1 MGEAQ
6 EVRTDVVDALL
17 SVLVAPACA
26 SCGRLLEAPRRGP
39 VCESCWLAIEP
50 ITPPVCDSCGEPLPS
65 WRVISQA
72 DARCARCR
80 RIGGAVARAR
90 AVGLYAGTL
99 RDIVHALKYRGRV
112 TVAPRL
118 GRLMR
123 DRSGELL
130 RDADLAVPVP
140 LHPRRR
146 RARGFNQ
153 AALLARHLGLPV
165 VAALRRCRDTA
176 SQTGLPA
183 ARRHR
188 NVREAFR
195 LRQRAVVT
203 SRWPFVVRRA
213 CTDRVRDRIVV
224 LVDDVV
230 TTGATLEACARVLRE
245 AGAREVR
252 AVIAARAGRP
262 APR

>member
-6 EVRTDVVDALL
+6 EIRATVADALL

-26 SCGRLLEAPRRGP
+26 ACGRLLETPSRGP
-39 VCESCWLAIEP
+39 VCEPCWSAIEP
-50 ITPPVCDSCGEPLPS
+50 ITPPVCNVCGEPLPS
-65 WRVISQA
+65 WRVISQI

-80 RIGGAVARAR
+80 RAPGSIDGARAI
-90 AVGLYAGTL
+90 GLYDGSL
-99 RDIVHALKYRGRV
+99 RDIIHALKYRGRV

-123 DRSGELL
+123 DRGRDLL
-130 RDADLAVPVP
+130 HDADFAIPVP

-153 AALLARHLGLPV
+153 AGLLARHLGIPV
-165 VAALRRCRDTA
+165 VAALRRRRDTA
-176 SQTGLPA
+176 SQTELPA

-188 NVREAFR
+188 NVRDAFA
-195 LRQRAVVT
+195 LRTHAVVLQ
-203 SRWPFVVRRA
+203 RWPFVVRRA
-213 CTDRVRDRIVV
+213 CADRVRNRVVV
-224 LVDDVV
+224 LVDDVA
-230 TTGATLEACARVLRE
+230 TTGATLEACARLVKE

-262 APR
+262 ATR